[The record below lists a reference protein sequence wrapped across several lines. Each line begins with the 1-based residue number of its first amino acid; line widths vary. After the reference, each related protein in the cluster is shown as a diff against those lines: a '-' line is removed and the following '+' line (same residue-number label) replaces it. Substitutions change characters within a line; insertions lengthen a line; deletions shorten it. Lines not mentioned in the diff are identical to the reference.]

1 MFKIKKIG
9 LLFSICLLFINSSLA
24 NEYKFEKNILDT
36 GYKEIDKAIAEA
48 EIYFQQSITL
58 PREVPP
64 IEFTHCFGRFISLD
78 ESPNTYLE
86 IKYINQDLPEN
97 HFKIEMRPIIHKI
110 PTNDTHITQLLKL
123 NNGSNA
129 IYSTKIQGFH
139 ILIFEENEWQYI
151 LSLDQRV
158 SHQAIELLLKIANS
172 VE

>member
-1 MFKIKKIG
+1 
-9 LLFSICLLFINSSLA
+9 
-24 NEYKFEKNILDT
+24 
-36 GYKEIDKAIAEA
+36 
-48 EIYFQQSITL
+48 
-58 PREVPP
+58 
-64 IEFTHCFGRFISLD
+64 
-78 ESPNTYLE
+78 
-86 IKYINQDLPEN
+86 
-97 HFKIEMRPIIHKI
+97 MRPIIHKI